1 MYIITYMNTCDMK
14 YKIFL
19 NCFIFQCIQYAAVVG
34 PLSIIYIVHFL
45 LFVHFFQ
52 TTEFETPKDQS

>member
-19 NCFIFQCIQYAAVVG
+19 NCFIFQCIQYDAVVSL
-34 PLSIIYIVHFL
+34 LSLIYIVHFL
-45 LFVHFFQ
+45 LLVHFYQ
-52 TTEFETPKDQS
+52 TTEFETVKGQS